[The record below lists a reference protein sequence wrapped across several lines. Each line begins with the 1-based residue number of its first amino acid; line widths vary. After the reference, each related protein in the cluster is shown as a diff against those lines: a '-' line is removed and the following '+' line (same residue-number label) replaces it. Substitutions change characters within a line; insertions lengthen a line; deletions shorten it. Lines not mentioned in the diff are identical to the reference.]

1 MSSSVRKKSKQSVS
15 AKMIS
20 SNIFLFVLM
29 ALAFTAISYVLATV
43 RSATAA
49 NDNMSSSVGVI
60 SGLISD
66 HLQNKVSSVRSAA
79 GNEELVDF
87 LSASGSKSDLD
98 DISRTKGY
106 KAVCKSLDEIA
117 ASDKDIVSVWVA
129 SENSGALIA
138 DGGRSMSAADFMLTN
153 RYWYRENSSVMDKY
167 GYVCTAATESIF
179 DSSASVATVISPVCS
194 NGTVIGYV
202 GAEFLVDSLGR
213 ILGRYTLNSGCY
225 PIVSSEYGSFIYT
238 PSSDDF
244 TSRFNVNRAP
254 LLNIL
259 TQPSSDGVDSF
270 TSGYNTIYYSSDSFT
285 VPGWNIVCLFDSR
298 EMNGGIY
305 IFFSFEVIVMICLLA
320 LTVIIIRNKLSKEI
334 KLIPLINKAS
344 DQIASGIIPE
354 PIDTKGAPNNDLT
367 FIAEKINTIS
377 RMMQSKNDEIDNY
390 ISIDALTGLP
400 NRVCLYDKI
409 DGFIAGDNSR
419 DNNFAIMFVDIDNFK
434 WLNETMG
441 HNFGDAVLSSF
452 AETISESV
460 GKLGSVYRFSG
471 DEFIIVAEF
480 GRDKECIQN
489 ILDKLRSSFNKRLRV
504 MEQDIFVKF
513 SVGVSVYPDDDSS
526 ADMLLRDAELA
537 LHRAK
542 ENGKDRIFFYSNTA
556 EKNSLSKAAIANQI
570 TSALKANEMHLC
582 YQPIISADSRDIHG
596 FEVLLRWDS
605 LEFGKISPAD
615 FIGVAEESGEIVRIG
630 TWIFESACRFLKQIC
645 DNYRDDIIM
654 SINVSPIQLRRS
666 DYLEHV
672 RRVIEITQVNPANIQ
687 IEITESFLIDFL
699 DSDNGVIREIND
711 MGIAIALDDFG
722 TGYSS
727 LNYLKNLPVKCLKID
742 KSFVDE
748 INNDTRDY
756 AITDSII
763 DLVHSLGIKTVA
775 EGIETVGQYKLL
787 REMKCDFIQGYLM
800 SKPLDESDAI
810 AFVENYETQFK
821 PDDAV
826 LEEHE
831 RQLAVERRELDEKLR
846 SDRTVAEARA
856 MQNEKIFNDE
866 VISK

>member
-1 MSSSVRKKSKQSVS
+1 MSSSARKNSRQSVS
-15 AKMIS
+15 AKMIY
-20 SNIFLFVLM
+20 SNIFLFVLL
-29 ALAFTAISYVLATV
+29 AIAFTAISYALATV
-43 RSATAA
+43 RSATVA

-60 SGLISD
+60 SGLVSD
-66 HLQNKVSSVRSAA
+66 HLRNKVSSVRSAA
-79 GNEELVDF
+79 ANEELIDF
-87 LSASGSKSDLD
+87 LSASGSKSDPD

-138 DGGRSMSAADFMLTN
+138 NDGRFLSATDFMLTN

-167 GYVCTAATESIF
+167 GYVCTAVSESIF

-202 GAEFLVDSLGR
+202 GAEFLADSLGR
-213 ILGRYTLNSGCY
+213 ILSRYTLNSGCY
-225 PIVSSEYGSFIYT
+225 PVISSEYGSFIYT
-238 PSSDDF
+238 PSSEDF

-259 TQPSSDGVDSF
+259 TQPSSEGVDSF

-285 VPGWNIVCLFDSR
+285 IPGWNIVCLFDSR
-298 EMNGGIY
+298 AMNGGIY
-305 IFFSFEVIVMICLLA
+305 IFFSYEVIVMVCLLV
-320 LTVIIIRNKLSKEI
+320 LTFIIIRNKLSKEI

-377 RMMQSKNDEIDNY
+377 RMMQSKNDEINNY
-390 ISIDALTGLP
+390 ISLDALTGLP

-409 DGFIAGDNSR
+409 DGLIAGENGEK
-419 DNNFAIMFVDIDNFK
+419 NNFAIMFVDIDNFK

-452 AETISESV
+452 AETIQESV

-471 DEFIIVAEF
+471 DEFIIIVEF
-480 GRDKECIQN
+480 GRDYDRIQL
-489 ILDKLRSSFNKRLRV
+489 ILNKLRSTFNKRMRV

-513 SVGVSVYPDDDSS
+513 SVGVAIYPDDDES

-687 IEITESFLIDFL
+687 IEITESSLIDFI
-699 DSDNGVIREIND
+699 DSDNGVIKEIND

-727 LNYLKNLPVKCLKID
+727 LNYLKNFPVKCLKID

-763 DLVHSLGIKTVA
+763 DLVHSLGIQTVA

-810 AFVENYETQFK
+810 EFVENYETQFK

-831 RQLAVERRELDEKLR
+831 RQLADERRELDEKLR
-846 SDRTVAEARA
+846 SDRTFAEAIGE
-856 MQNEKIFNDE
+856 QNEKMFNDE

>member
-1 MSSSVRKKSKQSVS
+1 
-15 AKMIS
+15 
-20 SNIFLFVLM
+20 
-29 ALAFTAISYVLATV
+29 
-43 RSATAA
+43 
-49 NDNMSSSVGVI
+49 
-60 SGLISD
+60 
-66 HLQNKVSSVRSAA
+66 
-79 GNEELVDF
+79 
-87 LSASGSKSDLD
+87 
-98 DISRTKGY
+98 
-106 KAVCKSLDEIA
+106 
-117 ASDKDIVSVWVA
+117 
-129 SENSGALIA
+129 
-138 DGGRSMSAADFMLTN
+138 
-153 RYWYRENSSVMDKY
+153 
-167 GYVCTAATESIF
+167 
-179 DSSASVATVISPVCS
+179 
-194 NGTVIGYV
+194 
-202 GAEFLVDSLGR
+202 
-213 ILGRYTLNSGCY
+213 
-225 PIVSSEYGSFIYT
+225 
-238 PSSDDF
+238 
-244 TSRFNVNRAP
+244 
-254 LLNIL
+254 
-259 TQPSSDGVDSF
+259 
-270 TSGYNTIYYSSDSFT
+270 
-285 VPGWNIVCLFDSR
+285 
-298 EMNGGIY
+298 
-305 IFFSFEVIVMICLLA
+305 
-320 LTVIIIRNKLSKEI
+320 
-334 KLIPLINKAS
+334 
-344 DQIASGIIPE
+344 
-354 PIDTKGAPNNDLT
+354 
-367 FIAEKINTIS
+367 
-377 RMMQSKNDEIDNY
+377 
-390 ISIDALTGLP
+390 
-400 NRVCLYDKI
+400 
-409 DGFIAGDNSR
+409 
-419 DNNFAIMFVDIDNFK
+419 
-434 WLNETMG
+434 
-441 HNFGDAVLSSF
+441 
-452 AETISESV
+452 
-460 GKLGSVYRFSG
+460 
-471 DEFIIVAEF
+471 
-480 GRDKECIQN
+480 
-489 ILDKLRSSFNKRLRV
+489 
-504 MEQDIFVKF
+504 MEQEIFVKF

-672 RRVIEITQVNPANIQ
+672 KRVIEITQVNPANIQ

-787 REMKCDFIQGYLM
+787 REMKCDYIQGYLM

-810 AFVENYETQFK
+810 AFVENYEAQFK